1 MTDFTAGSKSV
12 SVGRHYNCFI
22 EKVPIVLKGHFQQ
35 NLGKNISS
43 VKILPLGALKPVTG
57 V

>member
-1 MTDFTAGSKSV
+1 MTDFAAGSKSV

-22 EKVPIVLKGHFQQ
+22 EKVPIVSKGHFRQ

-43 VKILPLGALKPVTG
+43 VKISPEAALKAVTG